1 MFIATALYKNLT
13 LDVAGLL
20 REASLSNN
28 QRLGFF
34 PVFETKE
41 QADNFAKD
49 ILTAQ
54 GVEVNIIELDRF
66 GELVL
71 GSRNVSA

>member
-13 LDVAGLL
+13 LDVAELL

-41 QADNFAKD
+41 QASEFAENM
-49 ILTAQ
+49 LAAQ
-54 GVEVNIIELDRF
+54 GIELDKF
-66 GELVL
+66 GKLVL
-71 GSRNVSA
+71 ED